1 MTSINGFNKV
11 NKSELKS
18 LENFKFLMT
27 NIKLLKEE
35 HWGCPWQKIQSHKS
49 LIPYLIEEVYEF
61 INAIYD
67 KDNNNI
73 CEELG
78 DILLQIML
86 HAEISF
92 EEKEFELKDVIN
104 NLNMKIIKRHPYIF
118 QKKEKVSLEKSQE
131 IWENIKN
138 SEKAKNIK
146 KPAISTKLKEE
157 IKSLPSTLGT
167 ETIIENVKKH
177 GFKWENSDQ
186 IFEKLHEEINEL
198 REAIQT
204 KKESHIKEEFGDVYF
219 TLISISNFLKIN
231 SEEALQKGNKK
242 FLERFSI
249 IEELAGDNMNK
260 QSAQDFKNLWQIAKK
275 KIKNFSK

>member
-18 LENFKFLMT
+18 LENFKILMT
-27 NIKLLKEE
+27 NIKLLKEK

-86 HAEISF
+86 HSEISF
-92 EEKEFELKDVIN
+92 EEKEFELKDVIY

-146 KPAISTKLKEE
+146 KSAISTKLKEE

-219 TLISISNFLKIN
+219 TLISISNFLKID

-275 KIKNFSK
+275 K

>member
-18 LENFKFLMT
+18 LENFKILMT
-27 NIKLLKEE
+27 NIKLLREK

-86 HAEISF
+86 HTEISF
-92 EEKEFELKDVIN
+92 EEKEFELKDVIY

-146 KPAISTKLKEE
+146 KSAISTKLKEE

-219 TLISISNFLKIN
+219 TLISFSNFLKIN

-249 IEELAGDNMNK
+249 IEELAGDNINK

-275 KIKNFSK
+275 K

>member
-18 LENFKFLMT
+18 LENFKILMT
-27 NIKLLKEE
+27 NIKLLKEK

-92 EEKEFELKDVIN
+92 EEKEFELKDVIY

-118 QKKEKVSLEKSQE
+118 KKKEKVSLEKSQE

-146 KPAISTKLKEE
+146 KSAISTKLKEE

-275 KIKNFSK
+275 K

>member
-1 MTSINGFNKV
+1 MTSINGLNKV

-18 LENFKFLMT
+18 LENFKILMT
-27 NIKLLKEE
+27 NIKLLKEK

-92 EEKEFELKDVIN
+92 EEKEFELKDVIY

-146 KPAISTKLKEE
+146 KSAISTKLKEE

>member
-1 MTSINGFNKV
+1 MTSINRFNKV

-18 LENFKFLMT
+18 LENFKILMT
-27 NIKLLKEE
+27 NIKLLKEK

-92 EEKEFELKDVIN
+92 EEKEFELKDVIY

-146 KPAISTKLKEE
+146 KSAISTKLKEE

-275 KIKNFSK
+275 K

>member
-1 MTSINGFNKV
+1 MSSSNRNQ
-11 NKSELKS
+11 
-18 LENFKFLMT
+18 LENNSDLETINSFKILIS
-27 NIKLLKEE
+27 NIKALKDKT
-35 HWGCPWQKIQSHKS
+35 WGCPWQKIQSHIS
-49 LIPYLIEEVYEF
+49 LIPFLYEESNEF
-61 INAIYD
+61 IDAIYEKNTD
-67 KDNNNI
+67 NI

-78 DILLQIML
+78 DLLLQVML
-86 HAEISF
+86 HAEIGY
-92 EEKEFELKDVIN
+92 EEKEFALNDVIK
-104 NLNMKIIKRHPYIF
+104 NLNMKIINRHPYIF
-118 QKKEKVSLEKSQE
+118 KKKEKVSLEKSQE

-146 KPAISTKLKEE
+146 KSAISSKLKEE

-167 ETIIENVKKH
+167 ETIIESVKKH

-275 KIKNFSK
+275 K

>member
-18 LENFKFLMT
+18 LENFKILMT
-27 NIKLLKEE
+27 NIKLLKEK
-35 HWGCPWQKIQSHKS
+35 HWGCPWQKKQSHKS

-92 EEKEFELKDVIN
+92 EEKEFELKDVIY

-146 KPAISTKLKEE
+146 KSAISTKLKEE

-275 KIKNFSK
+275 K

>member
-18 LENFKFLMT
+18 LENFKILMT
-27 NIKLLKEE
+27 NIKLLKEK

-86 HAEISF
+86 HSEISF
-92 EEKEFELKDVIN
+92 EEKEFELKDVIY

-146 KPAISTKLKEE
+146 KSAISTKLKEE

-275 KIKNFSK
+275 K

>member
-27 NIKLLKEE
+27 NIKLLKEK

-146 KPAISTKLKEE
+146 KSAISTKLKEE

-275 KIKNFSK
+275 K

>member
-18 LENFKFLMT
+18 LENFKILMT
-27 NIKLLKEE
+27 NIKLLKEK

-92 EEKEFELKDVIN
+92 EEKEFELKDVIY

-146 KPAISTKLKEE
+146 KSAISTKLKEE

-275 KIKNFSK
+275 K